1 MRLWH
6 DRCCCRSRERCL
18 AKGTADREGAPDDAG
33 GRRRTVPLN
42 EPGGMNMPDKKKVK
56 PKGERLEK
64 RATPKIIGPKD
75 PKGPDR

>member
-1 MRLWH
+1 
-6 DRCCCRSRERCL
+6 
-18 AKGTADREGAPDDAG
+18 
-33 GRRRTVPLN
+33 
-42 EPGGMNMPDKKKVK
+42 MPDKKKVK